1 MLTGTNLTYT
11 KAYNYRIV
19 FEAIRLNNKI
29 TRAEIA
35 RETTLT
41 AQTISNIVT
50 RLIDANLIIEG
61 EKIQDGR
68 GAPSVALKI
77 NPASTFSIGI
87 DFNWDHIS
95 GVLVDLAGNIKQQ
108 KFISIE
114 DQSPTDSIEMMASLY
129 NDLIKQSTIDKD
141 KLSGVG
147 ISFPGPMKV
156 EDSNIINVVS
166 PKSLP
171 NWLDVPIVT
180 LLAKHISE
188 PILIENNATA
198 AAMGE
203 KWFGNAKQL
212 SNYVYLFFGAGLGA
226 GIFIDGQVY
235 NGNKCNAGEI
245 GYFPLSAGSSPLI
258 NVDSHIGANFDL
270 ERLYKWL
277 KQNDGTLEISN
288 PDQLEKL
295 FDDQHP
301 AFYEWLSA
309 SVNILSQSTLYISY
323 IIDPEAIILGGR
335 IPQKILTHFEKHI
348 NENLNTLKTEQNIEM
363 PSIECAI
370 AGSNTAALGAAT
382 LPMYHM
388 FSPQYD
394 ILMKSK

>member
-50 RLIDANLIIEG
+50 RLIDADLIVEG

-68 GAPSVALKI
+68 GAPSVALEI
-77 NPASTFSIGI
+77 NPSSTYSIGI
-87 DFNWDHIS
+87 DYNWDHLS
-95 GVLVDLAGNIKQQ
+95 GVLIDLAGNIKQQ
-108 KFISIE
+108 KYFSI
-114 DQSPTDSIEMMASLY
+114 DGQSPIQCVEMMASLY
-129 NDLIKQSTIDKD
+129 DGLITDSSINESKI
-141 KLSGVG
+141 SGAG

-156 EDSNIINVVS
+156 EDSNIIDVVS

-171 NWLDVPIVT
+171 NWQDVPIVE
-180 LLAKHISE
+180 LLSKHIKA

-203 KWFGNAKQL
+203 KWFGNAKHI
-212 SNYVYLFFGAGLGA
+212 SNYVYLFFGAGLGG
-226 GIFIDGQVY
+226 GIIIDGQVY

-245 GYFPLSAGSSPLI
+245 GYFPMEAGRCPLI
-258 NVDSHIGANFDL
+258 DEDSHIGANFDL

-277 KQNDGTLEISN
+277 KRNDESLIITN

-295 FDDQHP
+295 YEQQHP
-301 AFYEWLSA
+301 AFREWLSA
-309 SVNILSQSTLYISY
+309 STKILSQLALYISY
-323 IIDPEAIILGGR
+323 MVDPEVIVLGGR
-335 IPQKILTHFEKHI
+335 IPAKILTHFR
-348 NENLNTLKTEQNIEM
+348 NEIERQLALIKTVQSIEM
-363 PSIECAI
+363 PGIVCAT
-370 AGSNTAALGAAT
+370 AGSDTATLGAAT

-394 ILMKSK
+394 ILLKSN